1 MALNLDAM
9 KAKLDKLNGKGDGK
23 KNFWRPEDGESNIR
37 IVSTKDGD
45 PFIFSLPGWLG
56 CCDLAL
62 YVLQMPFFFMGIF
75 QVGGEE
81 WAWVCY
87 AGFLM
92 LPHYLNDFFCCEFS
106 NGCLCFPFW
115 RGR

>member
-45 PFIFSLPGWLG
+45 PFKEK
-56 CCDLAL
+56 
-62 YVLQMPFFFMGIF
+62 FFHYG
-75 QVGGEE
+75 VGGQSFH
-81 WAWVCY
+81 VCDRRQRRDH
-87 AGFLM
+87 G
-92 LPHYLNDFFCCEFS
+92 FFCRPT
-106 NGCLCFPFW
+106 G
-115 RGR
+115 GRS